1 MPHPLFPAAPLSHI
15 QVLDLG
21 GYIAG
26 PYGSTLLSDLGA
38 HVIKIEPPDGDPLR
52 HYPSTLPGESR
63 AFLGVNR
70 GKQSLVLDLKQE
82 PAREVLHRLAR
93 ASDVLIHSLRPS
105 VPARLGIA
113 YEQLKPDNPKLV
125 YCALTGFGERGPL
138 KDRPGYDQ
146 VLQSL
151 TGICALQ
158 GKADGPP
165 EIVYGS
171 VVDFYAAA
179 LLAFGAAAA
188 LFQRERT
195 GEGQYVSVSLMQ
207 AALAMQSQRFIWA
220 EGEPKHI
227 GRDMR
232 SGGVTGIY
240 PTREGHIYISANT
253 PHFWLALC
261 KTLGLDELAANPDYD
276 TIKKRAQHAGEIL
289 PKVRAAFLT
298 RTALEWEARLG
309 EDVPCSAIRGIEEM
323 FDHPQAA
330 GNGWVR
336 PFAHPTIGS
345 YRGFAGPVE
354 FNRQPAPE
362 VGAAPALGEHAA
374 EILHACGYSD
384 DDIAALTRAGALGR
398 PSA

>member
-1 MPHPLFPAAPLSHI
+1 MADI

-26 PYGSTLLSDLGA
+26 PYGSTLLADLGA
-38 HVIKIEPPDGDPLR
+38 RVIKIEPPDGDPLR
-52 HYPSTLPGESR
+52 HYPSTLASESR

-70 GKQSLVLDLKQE
+70 GKQGLVLDLKQAG
-82 PAREVLHRLAR
+82 AREVLQRLAR
-93 ASDVLIHSLRPS
+93 TSDVLIHSMRPT

-113 YEQLKPDNPKLV
+113 YEQLEPVNPRLV

-151 TGICALQ
+151 TGVCALQ
-158 GKADGPP
+158 GKPGGPP

-171 VVDFYAAA
+171 VVDFYAAS
-179 LLAFGAAAA
+179 LLAYGAAAA

-195 GEGQYVSVSLMQ
+195 GKGQYVSVSLMQ

-220 EGEPKHI
+220 EGEPKNI

-240 PTREGHIYISANT
+240 ATAEGYIYISANT
-253 PHFWLALC
+253 PHFWEALC
-261 KTLGLDELAANPDYD
+261 RTLGLEEFLANPDYD
-276 TIKKRAQHAGEIL
+276 TIKKRAQHADAIL
-289 PKVRAAFLT
+289 PKVRAAFMT
-298 RTALEWEARLG
+298 RTALEWEERLG
-309 EDVPCSAIRGIEEM
+309 EGVPCSAIRGIEEM

-336 PFAHPTIGS
+336 TFEQPVAGR
-345 YRGFAGPVE
+345 YRGFAGPIE
-354 FNRQPAPE
+354 FNHEPAPE
-362 VGAAPALGEHAA
+362 VRAAPALGEHTRA
-374 EILHACGYSD
+374 ILRACGYGD
-384 DDIAALTRAGALGR
+384 AEIEALERSGALGAGAAA
-398 PSA
+398 S